1 MNITYRKTQSSK
13 WLVCEAKPHTLGV
26 GVQKVGTE
34 SGGHTTGFQFG
45 TFDEEGQ
52 AKDYAGSLARQ
63 RGWSIVEW
71 VEPVKRNPQF
81 IDLDMPDND
90 LISINSDKT
99 IEWYRGEVL
108 KNVDVTS
115 GKWFGY
121 DFAIVHVSTGE
132 RILLSNDGR
141 YRVGD
146 LKAAILKFRALVD
159 ERLGEVV
166 PRGRNGGRNSIADEP
181 MARRNISI
189 SDTDYDY
196 ATSIGGGKASAGI
209 RVALEHHRQS
219 EIARST

>member
-1 MNITYRKTQSSK
+1 MNITYRKTQSGK

-45 TFDEEGQ
+45 TFEEEGQ

-71 VEPVKRNPQF
+71 VEPVKRNPQY

-108 KNVDVTS
+108 KNVDITE

-121 DFAIVHVSTGE
+121 DFAIVDVWTGE
-132 RILLSNDGR
+132 RLLLSKEGR

-146 LKAAILKFRALVD
+146 LKQAIAAFRYRVD
-159 ERLGEVV
+159 DRLGEVV
-166 PRGRNGGRNSIADEP
+166 PRGRNGGRNTIADEP
-181 MARRNISI
+181 MTRRNISI
-189 SDTDYDY
+189 TDTDYKY
-196 ATSIGGGKASAGI
+196 AASIGGGKASAGI
-209 RVALEHHRQS
+209 RVALEHYRQS
-219 EIARST
+219 EGA